1 MDKLSARLERY
12 RRPGPARFQLYGGL
26 YALLILTALLGRRRE
41 GDLGTL
47 ETLRRS
53 SFARI
58 MFMDIGALSTLGALY
73 LLLNGKTPARI
84 PAALASLFVGSFAL
98 IPGLAYEDWAALHAV
113 VDFSEGKS
121 IDIQWV
127 EAAPGAKA

>member
-1 MDKLSARLERY
+1 MKPTSGSPALEPY
-12 RRPGPARFQLYGGL
+12 RRPSPERLRLYGS
-26 YALLILTALLGRRRE
+26 LLLMLVLTAVLGRKRP

-73 LLLNGKTPARI
+73 LVLNGHTRVRV
-84 PAALASLFVGSFAL
+84 PAALASLAVGSFAL
-98 IPGLAYEDWAALHAV
+98 LPALAYEDYVALNREHG
-113 VDFSEGKS
+113 DTSERRTG
-121 IDIQWV
+121 
-127 EAAPGAKA
+127 G